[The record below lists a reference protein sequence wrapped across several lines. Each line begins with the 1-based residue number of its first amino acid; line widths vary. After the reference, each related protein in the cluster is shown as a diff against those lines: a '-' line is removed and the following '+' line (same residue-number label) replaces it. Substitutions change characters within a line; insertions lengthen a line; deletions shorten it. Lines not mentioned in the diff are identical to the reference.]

1 MVTNSDNDCS
11 TVLFW
16 YSCPLLTSQMKA
28 VNGVEAG
35 SIQFKTETLVCQL
48 LVQSSPTY
56 SLVLKLQS
64 PPDQS
69 EHWTQEELQVR
80 KVKIH

>member
-1 MVTNSDNDCS
+1 MVMS
-11 TVLFW
+11 TEVQHYYDIHASLF
-16 YSCPLLTSQMKA
+16 LTSQMKA

-69 EHWTQEELQVR
+69 EHWTQEELQV
-80 KVKIH
+80 KEKIF